1 MPTNRQRISRTPL
14 GATKN
19 LTMNQKLALWDGW
32 ENLLG
37 EDIFTDE
44 QAKAAWQANRQELLH
59 TYIKFCPGSRPIA
72 WWTFEHP
79 EARLKLLGHSLYK
92 RLNEKYCLEP
102 EFESRY
108 EWLNRNSFLLPD
120 ENPPDNFF
128 VEIAL
133 RDQRIKECKKRL
145 KEIDTSEIDQNHK
158 TYHWRRID
166 NDGLP
171 WELSYR
177 QAKSM
182 FLSMRG
188 E

>member
-1 MPTNRQRISRTPL
+1 
-14 GATKN
+14 
-19 LTMNQKLALWDGW
+19 
-32 ENLLG
+32 
-37 EDIFTDE
+37 
-44 QAKAAWQANRQELLH
+44 
-59 TYIKFCPGSRPIA
+59 
-72 WWTFEHP
+72 
-79 EARLKLLGHSLYK
+79 
-92 RLNEKYCLEP
+92 
-102 EFESRY
+102 
-108 EWLNRNSFLLPD
+108 
-120 ENPPDNFF
+120 